1 VQLVGYKFGVQ
12 DSCMENVQYQTC
24 ELYFT
29 VRVSIV
35 IYHLSVCFPLRKMK
49 LCDMSVI
56 IPVICA
62 DHGSHIVLKV

>member
-1 VQLVGYKFGVQ
+1 
-12 DSCMENVQYQTC
+12 MENVQYQTC

-29 VRVSIV
+29 VKVSIV
-35 IYHLSVCFPLRKMK
+35 IYYLSVCLPLRKMK
-49 LCDMSVI
+49 LCDLSVS